1 MKQYKTLPDADIAAI
16 AFFDMPGS
24 TNMMKQ
30 SPREAIPTMLHHNA
44 ICRMII
50 ESNNGSVIK
59 ELGDGLM
66 VRFGNIGVAMTCAF
80 QVIRCL
86 REHAGLVR
94 TKVSV
99 AFGMLWDIKNPH
111 GDQDVYGTP
120 VHMSQRMSEHATK
133 DTILIEEKDREVVE
147 EWLGGRIKNSDF
159 KIRRTQLRIRNYPR
173 TRVYRI
179 SVR

>member
-1 MKQYKTLPDADIAAI
+1 MERYKTLPKPDFGAV

-30 SPREAIPTMLHHNA
+30 GPRKAVPTMLRHNA
-44 ICRMII
+44 ICIMII
-50 ESNNGSVIK
+50 ESNNGCVIK

-66 VRFGNIGVAMTCAF
+66 VRFEHIGDAVTCAF

-99 AFGMLWDIKNPH
+99 AFGMIWDIENPH
-111 GDQDVYGTP
+111 GDQDVYGQP
-120 VHMSQRMSEHATK
+120 VHMSQRMSEHATE
-133 DTILIEEKDREVVE
+133 DTILIEEKDRELVQ
-147 EWLGGRIKNSDF
+147 EWLEDSIKISDF
-159 KIRRTQLRIRNYPR
+159 KIRRAQLKIRNYPR